1 MTQTNLLE
9 FAKQGDPDAIA
20 ELMNLALQPKGVTA
34 ETQIK
39 ERCLHVV
46 LSSARILNQQTLVG
60 FTRKGLANLGLESIR
75 SVKVYGKKIGEDLPI
90 WTEEF
95 DIASAEDSAH
105 LNTAA
110 TAHAPESGQPT
121 LHSVTEVLDSSFS
134 NHKPDIK
141 IVAPKVHLNRLHTT
155 SNRLV
160 PRIQSR
166 LSRLLTATERVTAKI
181 PLPKGMFPSRVR
193 PSRFLAA
200 LTLITLP
207 AFLLGVTV
215 AVVAAL
221 TEGSSKRLGALLPT
235 SASETQGSIQADV
248 EQDILKQ
255 QTEAKKYLETMNKAQ
270 QDFYA
275 KNNRFA
281 TSLEDLER
289 SASVISQSYNY
300 TYKLTL
306 AGNNQSQLA
315 AIPKA
320 KGLKSFTGIVFVVPS
335 EPGTD
340 TATAAICES
349 RLPSMIPPR
358 LSSLAENQVQC
369 PPGAS
374 KVSS

>member
-1 MTQTNLLE
+1 MTQPNLLE
-9 FAKQGDPDAIA
+9 FAKQGNPDAIA

-34 ETQIK
+34 ETQVK
-39 ERCLHVV
+39 ERCLHVF
-46 LSSARILNQQTLVG
+46 LSSTRILNQQTLVG

-95 DIASAEDSAH
+95 DIASAKDPAQSSA
-105 LNTAA
+105 AA
-110 TAHAPESGQPT
+110 TAPVAESVQPT
-121 LHSVTEVLDSSFS
+121 PQQVTEVLDSSFS
-134 NHKPDIK
+134 THRLNPKL
-141 IVAPKVHLNRLHTT
+141 VAPTARLNRLQTT
-155 SNRLV
+155 SRRLV

-166 LSRLLTATERVTAKI
+166 LSHLLNAIEQVTAKI

-200 LTLITLP
+200 LTLVTLP
-207 AFLLGVTV
+207 AFLLGVAV

-270 QDFYA
+270 QSFYT

-281 TSLEDLER
+281 ASLEDLER

-306 AGNNQSQLA
+306 SGNNQSQLA
-315 AIPKA
+315 ATPKA
-320 KGLKSFTGIVFVVPS
+320 KGLKSFTGVVFLVPS
-335 EPGTD
+335 EQGTE

-358 LSSLAENQVQC
+358 IPSSAEEQVQC

>member
-1 MTQTNLLE
+1 MTQPNLLE

-34 ETQIK
+34 ETQVK
-39 ERCLHVV
+39 ERCLHVF
-46 LSSARILNQQTLVG
+46 LSSTRILNQQTLVG

-95 DIASAEDSAH
+95 DIASAKDPAQSSA
-105 LNTAA
+105 AA
-110 TAHAPESGQPT
+110 TAPVAESVQPT
-121 LHSVTEVLDSSFS
+121 PQQVTEVLDSNFS
-134 NHKPDIK
+134 THRLNPKL
-141 IVAPKVHLNRLHTT
+141 VAPTARLNRLQTT
-155 SNRLV
+155 SRRLV

-166 LSRLLTATERVTAKI
+166 LSHLLNAIEQVTAKI

-200 LTLITLP
+200 LTLVTLP
-207 AFLLGVTV
+207 AFLLGVAV

-270 QDFYA
+270 QSFYT

-281 TSLEDLER
+281 ASLEDLER

-306 AGNNQSQLA
+306 SGNNQSQLA
-315 AIPKA
+315 AAPKA
-320 KGLKSFTGIVFVVPS
+320 KGLKSFTGVVFLVPS
-335 EPGTD
+335 EQGTE

-358 LSSLAENQVQC
+358 IPSSVEEQVQC